1 VSGGGR
7 PRRLA
12 DRLAR
17 NLMLWVGGVWLACV
31 VGTTWYVDGEI
42 NRNFD
47 AEMIESAHRMVDI
60 AVHDL
65 DQASASGGL
74 DAERLPLLAHE
85 PIIEDDPVIF
95 QLVDAGPRMLMRSRE
110 APSTL
115 FAVPLRTGFAET
127 GPWRVYTVPHPKR
140 PLFLH
145 LADPLAERRQARNG
159 ALLGLFVPLLA
170 VLPLLALMLR
180 RIARRELR
188 VVHELE
194 VEIGRRSGSDLS
206 RIALDKL
213 PAELQSVGEHVNRLL
228 GRLERALD
236 TERSLA
242 ANAAHELRTPL
253 AAVRLR
259 LQTALDQ
266 DLARS
271 DVQAALDALATFGHR
286 ADKLLQLSRAESSD
300 AFARQ
305 SVDLVHLA
313 ATVAEEFWSSE
324 AARRRLDLEI
334 AESGVLPARGD
345 VDSLAIAL
353 RNLVE
358 NALRYSGDARVA
370 IEVVAPCVLVVRDGG
385 PGVPAST
392 LETLR
397 HRHVRHTR
405 DAAGY
410 GLGLSIVGTIVDKHD
425 GRLELSSP
433 PPGHPRGFE
442 ARITLRPATP
452 PTDEPRGR
460 LAP

>member
-1 VSGGGR
+1 MTRRGR
-7 PRRLA
+7 PARLA

-17 NLMLWVGGVWLACV
+17 TLMLWVGGVWLGCV
-31 VGTTWYVDGEI
+31 VGATWYVDREI
-42 NRNFD
+42 NQHFD
-47 AEMIESAHRMVDI
+47 NEMIESAHRMVDI

-65 DQASASGGL
+65 DQASAGGKL
-74 DAERLPLLAHE
+74 DPAGLPLLARE
-85 PIIEDDPVIF
+85 PIIDDDPVIF
-95 QLVDAGPRMLMRSRE
+95 QLSDAGPRMLMRSRE
-110 APSTL
+110 APSAP
-115 FAVPLRTGFAET
+115 FPVPLRAGFADT
-127 GPWRVYTVPHPKR
+127 GPWRVFTVVHPTR
-140 PLFLH
+140 PLYLQ
-145 LADPLAERRQARNG
+145 LADPLAERREARNG
-159 ALLGLFVPLLA
+159 TLLGLMIPLLA

-188 VVHELE
+188 VVQELE
-194 VEIGRRSGSDLS
+194 GEIARRSGSDLS
-206 RIALDKL
+206 AIALDQL
-213 PAELQSVGEHVNRLL
+213 PAELSSVGEHVNRLL

-266 DLARS
+266 GLSRA
-271 DVQAALDALATFGHR
+271 DVQASLDALATFGHR
-286 ADKLLQLSRAESSD
+286 ADKLLQLSRAESAGS
-300 AFARQ
+300 FARQ
-305 SVDLVHLA
+305 SVDLVLLA

-324 AARRRLDLEI
+324 AASRRLDLEI

-358 NALRYSGDARVA
+358 NGLRYGGDARVT
-370 IEVVAPCVLVVRDGG
+370 IEVVAPCVLVERNDG
-385 PGVPAST
+385 PGVPAAT

-410 GLGLSIVGTIVDKHD
+410 GLGLSIVGTIVDKHG
-425 GRLELSSP
+425 GRLDLSSP
-433 PPGHPRGFE
+433 PPGHEHGFE
-442 ARITLRPATP
+442 ARITLHPAAT
-452 PTDEPRGR
+452 E
-460 LAP
+460 AAAA

>member
-1 VSGGGR
+1 MSGGGR

-17 NLMLWVGGVWLACV
+17 TLMLWVGGVWLACV
-31 VGTTWYVDGEI
+31 VGATWYLDGEI
-42 NRNFD
+42 NQNFD

-60 AVHDL
+60 AVHEL
-65 DQASASGGL
+65 DHAGASGGL
-74 DAERLPLLAHE
+74 DAQHLPLLANE
-85 PIIEDDPVIF
+85 PIIDDDPVVF
-95 QLVDAGPRMLMRSRE
+95 QLVDASSRLLMRSRE
-110 APSTL
+110 APATL

-127 GPWRVYTVPHPKR
+127 GLWRVYTVSHPKR
-140 PLFLH
+140 PLYLH

-159 ALLGLFVPLLA
+159 TLLGLFVPLLA

-188 VVHELE
+188 VVQELE
-194 VEIGRRSGSDLS
+194 AEIGRRSGSDLS
-206 RIALDKL
+206 RIVLDNL

-259 LQTALDQ
+259 LQTALDRE
-266 DLARS
+266 LSRA

-286 ADKLLQLSRAESSD
+286 AEKLLQLSRAESSD

-305 SVDLVHLA
+305 SVDLVQLA

-358 NALRYSGDARVA
+358 NALRYGGDARVA
-370 IEVVAPCVLVVRDGG
+370 IEVVAPCVLVVRDDG
-385 PGVPAST
+385 PGVPADT

-410 GLGLSIVGTIVDKHD
+410 GLGLSIVGTVVDKHD
-425 GRLELSSP
+425 GRLDLSSP
-433 PPGHPRGFE
+433 PPGRERGFE
-442 ARITLRPATP
+442 ARITLRPASTHAGA
-452 PTDEPRGR
+452 E
-460 LAP
+460 AEK

>member
-1 VSGGGR
+1 MSGGGR

-65 DQASASGGL
+65 DQASTSGGL
-74 DAERLPLLAHE
+74 DAGRLPLLAHE
-85 PIIEDDPVIF
+85 PIIDDDPVVF
-95 QLVDAGPRMLMRSRE
+95 QLVDADSRMLMRSRE

-213 PAELQSVGEHVNRLL
+213 PVELQSVGEHVNRLL

-259 LQTALDQ
+259 LQTALDR
-266 DLARS
+266 DLART

-305 SVDLVHLA
+305 SVDLVQIA

-334 AESGVLPARGD
+334 AETGVVAARGD

-358 NALRYSGDARVA
+358 NALRYGGDARVA
-370 IEVVAPCVLVVRDGG
+370 IEVVAPCVLVVRDDG

-397 HRHVRHTR
+397 HRHVRHSR
-405 DAAGY
+405 DAVGY

-433 PPGHPRGFE
+433 PPGHPHGFE
-442 ARITLRPATP
+442 ARITLRPAAP
-452 PTDEPRGR
+452 STDE
-460 LAP
+460 A